1 VVGVATVRLARNEV
15 LVPSFDGFGAQYNQ
29 NVFAARSRTVGVT
42 PQNVGTMEQRIGEL
56 APQLVR
62 IFFSADAFA
71 DADLMR
77 SFRRTVE
84 LAQRTAGVINVTLQ
98 GLGPRVLEAHPQV
111 IALFA
116 KELAELRTQHGISKL
131 KWATLRNEPNDP
143 GAPIPKPLYADSFS
157 QLDEELTRAG
167 VRGQIGFVGGD
178 LVLNEQ
184 EEWFT
189 FLADNEALRRVLDAY
204 SIHVYW
210 NYRDPQKI
218 GERLGGVRRLRQ
230 SLPEPV
236 RTKPFFV
243 MEYGVRGLKTAHGV
257 TEDPGFWKDGSRI
270 ADTNINAFQR
280 AWFALEAAKHGFAAA
295 VAWDAYFG
303 KYDKT
308 GMKHYS
314 LLAGPREAEPWRR
327 RPAFRALRLLMR
339 ALEPGWQVVAVNGGS
354 PSQRVVAFTHKQ
366 QLTIAGLDTAG
377 GMLNAASRQR
387 STYTIR
393 GLPANSTFQLCFWN
407 RTGNGLNTFDDHARS
422 NNSGVVTVSGP
433 LHSMFVLTTRH
444 IA

>member
-1 VVGVATVRLARNEV
+1 MATLRLVRNKV

-29 NVFAARSRTVGVT
+29 NVYAARSRTVGVT
-42 PQNVGTMEQRIGEL
+42 AQNVATMEQRIGEL

-71 DADLMR
+71 DADLMQ
-77 SFRRTVE
+77 SFRRTVG
-84 LAQRTAGVINVTLQ
+84 LAQRTAGAINVTLQ
-98 GLGPRVLEAHPQV
+98 GLDPRVLEAHPQV
-111 IALFA
+111 IPLFA
-116 KELAELRTQHGISKL
+116 KELAELRTQHEISKL
-131 KWATLRNEPNDP
+131 RWVTLRNEPNDP
-143 GAPIPKPLYADSFS
+143 RAPIPKPLYADSLS
-157 QLDEELTRAG
+157 QLDEELRRAG
-167 VRGQIGFVGGD
+167 VRGQVGFVGGD

-184 EEWFT
+184 KEWFT
-189 FLADNEALRRVLDAY
+189 FLADNQALRRVLDAY

-210 NYRDPQKI
+210 NYRNPQKI
-218 GERLGGVRRLRQ
+218 GDRLGGLRTIREN
-230 SLPEPV
+230 LPEAV

-243 MEYGVRGLKTAHGV
+243 MEYGVRGLQTSHGV
-257 TEDPGFWKDGSRI
+257 AEDPGFWKDGSRI

-280 AWFALEAAKHGFAAA
+280 AWFALEAAKQGFSAV

-303 KYDKT
+303 KYDKK

-327 RPAFRALRLLMR
+327 RPALRALRLLMR
-339 ALEPGWQVVAVNGGS
+339 ALEPRWTVVAVDGGS
-354 PSQRVVAFTHKQ
+354 PSQRVVAFTHNE

-377 GMLNAASRQR
+377 RMLNTASAQR

-393 GLPANSTFQLCFWN
+393 GLPPRTTFQLCFWN
-407 RTGNGLNTFDDHARS
+407 RTGNGRNTFDDHARS
-422 NNSGVVTVSGP
+422 DNSGVVTVTAP